1 MEGLKDKLNE
11 TNLGN
16 PNSLTKNNNMEGLTN
31 KLDETYLD
39 GSPKQYGGFVKKY
52 DPSVPYLGSSEGA
65 VRGQG
70 NLVKLLEDMKRN
82 GTSETL
88 NPPPNPYTTKIGSE
102 IKSFNT
108 STPYNSGNTYSDQ
121 FRLQGDETLLKRTI
135 DEFK

>member
-16 PNSLTKNNNMEGLTN
+16 PNSLTKNNNMEGLKN

-39 GSPKQYGGFVKKY
+39 GSPKAYGGFDKKY
-52 DPSVPYLGSSEGA
+52 DPSTSYLGSSEGA
-65 VRGQG
+65 IRGQG
-70 NLVKLLEDMKRN
+70 NLVKLLEEMKRN

-102 IKSFNT
+102 VKSFNT
-108 STPYNSGNTYSDQ
+108 STPYNSENTYSDQ
-121 FRLQGDETLLKRTI
+121 FRTQENEILLKRTI
-135 DEFK
+135 DEYR